1 MNTAGKIKELL
12 QQVAKLWIDEN
23 GYDGYVSGF
32 DSVVVPYSR
41 LVENTYFSLHQK
53 TFPKAWMRYNL
64 HDPIEAQQL
73 EDYLEMKRFMGE
85 EDTPV
90 NDTFTVY
97 THWDECED
105 PLYVGKT
112 KRFKTRQ
119 STHRAKAGWW
129 KEIGSI
135 TYEVC
140 ESDEQMARL
149 EVETIKR
156 LQPKYNIIHNKGIK

>member
-1 MNTAGKIKELL
+1 MNTADKIIELL

-32 DSVVVPYSR
+32 DSVVVPYGR
-41 LVENTYFSLHQK
+41 LVDRTYFDLHKK
-53 TFPKAWMRYNL
+53 TFPKAWMGYNL
-64 HDPIEAQQL
+64 HDPIAAQWL
-73 EDYLEMKRFMGE
+73 EDDLEMKRFMGGE
-85 EDTPV
+85 ETPA

-119 STHRAKAGWW
+119 ATHRAKASWW

-135 TYEVC
+135 TYEIC
-140 ESDEQMARL
+140 KSEEHMARL
-149 EVETIKR
+149 EVETIKS
-156 LQPKYNIIHNKGIK
+156 LQPRYNIAHNRG